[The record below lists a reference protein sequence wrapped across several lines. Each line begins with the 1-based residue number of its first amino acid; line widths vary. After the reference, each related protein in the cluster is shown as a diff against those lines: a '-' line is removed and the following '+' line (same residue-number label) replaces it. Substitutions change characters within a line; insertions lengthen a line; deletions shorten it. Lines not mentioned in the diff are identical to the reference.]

1 MMIGWHVVERI
12 TQGRIGRTL
21 ATCPLCSGKRRSVQ
35 HRRAKVLAVNLIEP
49 DFAIYYCNHC
59 AMSGHSRPDIP
70 GRVVN
75 HVELSRHRQEAE
87 RLTATDK
94 KERSRRA
101 LALWNDA
108 EPFHASPAETYLR
121 ETRGIGDWL
130 DQFPHCGHVPI
141 SSPLPSREA
150 ILAVHDRAGT
160 RHPQRYAS
168 RYSPHG
174 TNN

>member
-101 LALWNDA
+101 
-108 EPFHASPAETYLR
+108 FMPAPPKPISAKPVESVT
-121 ETRGIGDWL
+121 GS
-130 DQFPHCGHVPI
+130 I
-141 SSPLPSREA
+141 SSPLRTRSDFIPAAQSRSNTC
-150 ILAVHDRAGT
+150 RA
-160 RHPQRYAS
+160 
-168 RYSPHG
+168 
-174 TNN
+174 